1 MIATNNIRFG
11 HSGEVN
17 RSDLFDLL
25 IAGDSHWNPDISGL
39 FLFGRRLAAR
49 AVSENAPNSLVMTS
63 LLSKSCQFVASGTIS
78 DEGWTG
84 DSLLAS
90 GSYDWLLCN
99 LGEAVA
105 ETIRLQP
112 TTKRFL
118 ATVVPN
124 YFRQLHIES
133 QRRLFMDGGFM
144 THIERSNFCSNRY
157 HTNAMTIA
165 RWADSLRDTFI
176 DTPDMEFF
184 FPFIDIPASV

>member
-1 MIATNNIRFG
+1 MIATNSIRFG

-17 RSDLFDLL
+17 RSDLLDLL
-25 IAGDSHWNPDISGL
+25 IAGDSHWNPRISGL
-39 FLFGRRLAAR
+39 FHYGRQLAAR
-49 AVSENAPNSLVMTS
+49 AVSENAPNSLVVTS
-63 LLSKSCQFVASGTIS
+63 LLMKSCQFVASGTIS
-78 DEGWTG
+78 EEAWTG

-90 GSYDWLLCN
+90 GTYDWLHSN

-144 THIERSNFCSNRY
+144 THVERSTFCSNRY

-165 RWADSLRDTFI
+165 RWADSPSDAFI
-176 DTPDMEFF
+176 DTPEMDFF

>member
-1 MIATNNIRFG
+1 MIATKNVRIGYSEAVTR
-11 HSGEVN
+11 GE
-17 RSDLFDLL
+17 LQDLL
-25 IAGDSHWNPDISGL
+25 IAGDRHWNPRISGL
-39 FLFGRRLAAR
+39 FYYGRQLAAR
-49 AVSENAPNSLVMTS
+49 AVSENAPNSLVVSS
-63 LLSKSCQFVASGTIS
+63 LLLKSCQFVASGTIS
-78 DEGWTG
+78 EEAWTG

-90 GSYDWLLCN
+90 GAYDWLHCN

-144 THIERSNFCSNRY
+144 THIERATFCGNRY
-157 HTNAMTIA
+157 HANAMTIA
-165 RWADSLRDTFI
+165 RWADSPSDVFV
-176 DTPDMEFF
+176 DTPEMEFF
-184 FPFIDIPASV
+184 FSFVDSVAFL